1 MYLTWSTLLWKGVGE
16 KLCQGFSSV
25 FSQNLCHTPSFIIF
39 CTSAA
44 NGWLEKVSWFPEPI
58 LWKVQARRDGIW
70 QRNLA
75 AAPCSLHRKIT
86 ASRTKIVVTVAV
98 WTGIIQVSRVF
109 FFLPS
114 TSLWGIYSCNMHPS
128 ITVYTFT
135 HSFTLLCKLLFC
147 TLLIT
152 MHVTIHH

>member
-109 FFLPS
+109 FFFCQAHHCGAFIHVTCIHPLQCIH
-114 TSLWGIYSCNMHPS
+114 SL
-128 ITVYTFT
+128 T
-135 HSFTLLCKLLFC
+135 HSHFFANYFFV
-147 TLLIT
+147 
-152 MHVTIHH
+152 HYS